1 MTTNLLRT
9 NADAFLPVKFGE
21 SAWYQHVPFAYWLIE
36 QMKPKS
42 FMELGVHNGVSYF
55 AFCEAARQL
64 NLNSKF
70 IAVDNWVGDTQ
81 AGLFDTSVFNNLVLN
96 HKKYENFSTFMK
108 SNFKE
113 ALSKIEDNS
122 IELIHIDGF
131 HSYNQVKNDY
141 NFAFEKV
148 NKENGII
155 LLHDVNEY
163 QITFGVNE
171 FFSELEI
178 KFRTFK
184 FNHGHGL
191 GVVLIGSNIDPNLI
205 EMLVTDNTELKN
217 GFRKYFEVLG
227 QRCELYAS
235 NIQLKEI
242 MIEQKNL
249 LHQNTKKIEDLLK
262 NNDAIK
268 IESEK
273 QIYQLTNSISWRLT
287 QPLRYLK
294 RILK

>member
-1 MTTNLLRT
+1 M
-9 NADAFLPVKFGE
+9 
-21 SAWYQHVPFAYWLIE
+21 
-36 QMKPKS
+36 
-42 FMELGVHNGVSYF
+42 
-55 AFCEAARQL
+55 
-64 NLNSKF
+64 
-70 IAVDNWVGDTQ
+70 
-81 AGLFDTSVFNNLVLN
+81 
-96 HKKYENFSTFMK
+96 
-108 SNFKE
+108 
-113 ALSKIEDNS
+113 
-122 IELIHIDGF
+122 
-131 HSYNQVKNDY
+131 
-141 NFAFEKV
+141 

-171 FFSELEI
+171 FFSELET

-227 QRCELYAS
+227 QRCELYAT